1 MKALVA
7 FFSASG
13 ITKAVAH
20 TLAEAIS
27 ANIYEII
34 PQNPY
39 TKADLD
45 WTNEQ
50 SRTTLECKDK
60 TSRPQI
66 ANHIDISGYD
76 VIFVGFPI
84 WWYSTPHIILTFLE
98 THDFSGKVVVPF
110 CTNGGGEWSN
120 APKDMQK
127 TCPNAIFKEA
137 KKFNFGASKASMKK
151 WIESLNLG

>member
-50 SRTTLECKDK
+50 SRTNLEYKDK
-60 TSRPQI
+60 TSHPKI
-66 ANHIDISGYD
+66 ANHIDISSYE

-84 WWYSTPHIILTFLE
+84 WWWSAPRIIHTFLE
-98 THDFSGKVVVPF
+98 SYDFSSKVIVPF
-110 CTNGGGEWSN
+110 CTNGGSEWSN

-127 TCPNAIFKEA
+127 TCPNAIFKEG

-151 WIESLNLG
+151 WIESLGI